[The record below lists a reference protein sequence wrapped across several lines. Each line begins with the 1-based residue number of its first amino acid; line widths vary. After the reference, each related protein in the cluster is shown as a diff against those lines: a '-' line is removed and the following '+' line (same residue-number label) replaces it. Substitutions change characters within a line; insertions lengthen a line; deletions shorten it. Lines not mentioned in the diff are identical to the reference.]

1 MRIRVSFGMIDLLV
15 TGDLQITTIV
25 GGSALSRS
33 DIGKARFSGSSRTTL
48 FDVRRPHFGGW
59 GTADE

>member
-1 MRIRVSFGMIDLLV
+1 MIGLLV